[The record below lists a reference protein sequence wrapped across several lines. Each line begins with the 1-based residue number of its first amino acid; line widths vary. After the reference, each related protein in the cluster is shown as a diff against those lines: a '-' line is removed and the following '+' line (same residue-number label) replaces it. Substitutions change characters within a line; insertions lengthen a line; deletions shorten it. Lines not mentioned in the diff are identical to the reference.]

1 MPLFLFPSFSLF
13 KANIVFKRFIAFQRF
28 FLLNALGA
36 CEMIMAAADNNGD
49 NFILQVSNLTVEIS
63 NQPII
68 NNLDFKIKRGITLA
82 IVGPNGAGKTTLFR
96 ALLNLIPYTGK
107 IEWRGKVKIGYVPQ
121 ILSVRDI
128 PISVKEFLALKN
140 ESKEDMK
147 AVLTSVGLDG
157 ETILEKSLA
166 TLSGGQMRRVLIA
179 WAIVDKPDVLLFDE
193 PTSGVDLDSE
203 EAIYGMLRK
212 LTEKNEITLLLI
224 SHDLHI
230 VREYSDYALALNKC
244 LVFFG
249 ESKEVMNPETQKL
262 IYGEPIC
269 KEYEYGDIHA

>member
-1 MPLFLFPSFSLF
+1 MQMVSKSE
-13 KANIVFKRFIAFQRF
+13 NGNYI
-28 FLLNALGA
+28 LN
-36 CEMIMAAADNNGD
+36 
-49 NFILQVSNLTVEIS
+49 VSNLTVKIS
-63 NQPII
+63 NQRII
-68 NNLDFKIKRGITLA
+68 DNLNFKIKRGITLA

-96 ALLNLIPYTGK
+96 ALLNLVPYSGK
-107 IEWRGKVKIGYVPQ
+107 IEWTGKLKIGYVPQ

-128 PISVKEFLALKN
+128 PISVKEFLSFKN
-140 ESKEDMK
+140 ESAQDIK
-147 AVLTSVGLDG
+147 AVLAAVGLNSEVID
-157 ETILEKSLA
+157 KSLS

-179 WAIVDKPDVLLFDE
+179 WAIVDKPDALLFDE

-203 EAIYGMLRK
+203 EAIYGMLRS
-212 LTEKNEITLLLI
+212 LTAKNEITLLLI

-249 ESKEVMNPETQKL
+249 ESKEVMNPAMQKL

-269 KEYEYGDIHA
+269 KEYGDTHA

>member
-1 MPLFLFPSFSLF
+1 
-13 KANIVFKRFIAFQRF
+13 
-28 FLLNALGA
+28 
-36 CEMIMAAADNNGD
+36 MAARDKNDNY
-49 NFILQVSNLTVEIS
+49 ILNVSNLTVEIS

-68 NNLDFKIKRGITLA
+68 DNLNFKIKRGITLA

-96 ALLNLIPYTGK
+96 ALLNLVPYSGK
-107 IEWRGKVKIGYVPQ
+107 IEWTGKVKIGYVPQ

-128 PISVKEFLALKN
+128 PISVKEFLSFKN
-140 ESKEDMK
+140 ESAQDIK
-147 AVLTSVGLDG
+147 AVLAAVGLDS
-157 ETILEKSLA
+157 EEVVDKSLS

-179 WAIVDKPDVLLFDE
+179 WAIVDNPDALLFDE

-203 EAIYGMLRK
+203 EAIYGMLRS
-212 LTEKNEITLLLI
+212 LTAKKEITLLLI

-249 ESKEVMNPETQKL
+249 VSKEVMNPATQKL

-269 KEYEYGDIHA
+269 KEYGDTHA

>member
-1 MPLFLFPSFSLF
+1 
-13 KANIVFKRFIAFQRF
+13 
-28 FLLNALGA
+28 
-36 CEMIMAAADNNGD
+36 MILMETQDG
-49 NFILQVSNLTVEIS
+49 FILNVSNLTVEIS

-68 NNLDFKIKRGITLA
+68 NNLNFKIQRGITLA

-96 ALLNLIPYTGK
+96 ALLNLVPYSGK
-107 IEWRGKVKIGYVPQ
+107 IEWREKVKIGYVPQ

-128 PISVKEFLALKN
+128 PISVKEFLAFKN
-140 ESKEDMK
+140 ESPQDMQ
-147 AVLTSVGLDG
+147 AVLAAVGLDSEAVIG
-157 ETILEKSLA
+157 KSLA

-203 EAIYGMLRK
+203 EAIYGMLRR

-244 LVFFG
+244 VVFFG
-249 ESKEVMNPETQKL
+249 ESKEVMNPDTQKQ

-269 KEYEYGDIHA
+269 REYGETHV

>member
-1 MPLFLFPSFSLF
+1 
-13 KANIVFKRFIAFQRF
+13 
-28 FLLNALGA
+28 
-36 CEMIMAAADNNGD
+36 MIMATDDKNN
-49 NFILQVSNLTVEIS
+49 NYILNVSNLTVEIS

-68 NNLDFKIKRGITLA
+68 DNLNFKIKRGITLA

-96 ALLNLIPYTGK
+96 ALLNLVPYKGK
-107 IEWRGKVKIGYVPQ
+107 IEWNGKMKIGYVPQ
-121 ILSVRDI
+121 VLSVRDI
-128 PISVKEFLALKN
+128 PISVREFLSFKN
-140 ESKEDMK
+140 ESAEDMK
-147 AVLTSVGLDG
+147 AVLTAVGLDS
-157 ETILEKSLA
+157 ETIIDKSLA

-212 LTEKNEITLLLI
+212 LTSKNNITLLLI

-230 VREYSDYALALNKC
+230 VREYSDYALAINKC

-249 ESKEVMNPETQKL
+249 ESKEVMNPATQKL

-269 KEYEYGDIHA
+269 REYGEAHV

>member
-1 MPLFLFPSFSLF
+1 M
-13 KANIVFKRFIAFQRF
+13 V
-28 FLLNALGA
+28 
-36 CEMIMAAADNNGD
+36 MAAADNNGD

-68 NNLDFKIKRGITLA
+68 NHLDFKIKRGITLA

-96 ALLNLIPYTGK
+96 ALLNLVPYTGK
-107 IEWRGKVKIGYVPQ
+107 IEWKGKIKIGYVPQ

-140 ESKEDMK
+140 ESEDDMK
-147 AVLTSVGLDG
+147 AALTSVGLDG
-157 ETILEKSLA
+157 EAVLEKSLS

-179 WAIVDKPDVLLFDE
+179 WAIVDNPDVLLFDE

-203 EAIYGMLRK
+203 EAIYGMLRN
-212 LTEKNEITLLLI
+212 LTAKNEITLLLI

-269 KEYEYGDIHA
+269 KEYEHGDLHA

>member
-1 MPLFLFPSFSLF
+1 
-13 KANIVFKRFIAFQRF
+13 
-28 FLLNALGA
+28 
-36 CEMIMAAADNNGD
+36 MATGD
-49 NFILQVSNLTVEIS
+49 KNDSYILKVSDLTVEFS

-68 NNLDFKIKRGITLA
+68 SNLNFKIKRGITLA

-96 ALLNLIPYTGK
+96 ALLNLVPYSGK

-121 ILSVRDI
+121 VLSVRDI
-128 PISVKEFLALKN
+128 PISVKEFLSFKN
-140 ESKEDMK
+140 ESESDMK
-147 AVLTSVGLDG
+147 AVLASVGLDS
-157 ETILEKSLA
+157 EAFVDKSLA

-203 EAIYGMLRK
+203 EAIYGMLRS
-212 LTEKNEITLLLI
+212 LTAKNEITLLLI

-244 LVFFG
+244 IVFFG
-249 ESKEVMNPETQKL
+249 ESKEVMNPETQKR
-262 IYGEPIC
+262 IYGESIC
-269 KEYEYGDIHA
+269 KEYGETHV

>member
-1 MPLFLFPSFSLF
+1 M
-13 KANIVFKRFIAFQRF
+13 VT
-28 FLLNALGA
+28 
-36 CEMIMAAADNNGD
+36 ADKND
-49 NFILQVSNLTVEIS
+49 NYILKVSNLTVEIS
-63 NQPII
+63 NKPII
-68 NNLDFKIKRGITLA
+68 NNLNFKIKRGITLA

-96 ALLNLIPYTGK
+96 ALLNLVPYSGK
-107 IEWRGKVKIGYVPQ
+107 IEWNGKTKIGYVPQ
-121 ILSVRDI
+121 VLAVRDI
-128 PISVKEFLALKN
+128 PISVREFLSFKN
-140 ESKEDMK
+140 ESESDIK
-147 AVLTSVGLDG
+147 AVLASVGLGSEEIVD
-157 ETILEKSLA
+157 KSLA

-212 LTEKNEITLLLI
+212 LTAKNKITLLLI

-244 LVFFG
+244 MIFFG
-249 ESKEVMNPETQKL
+249 ESKDVMDPATQKL

-269 KEYEYGDIHA
+269 KEYGEAYV